1 MYVILVYDVAV
12 ERNAK
17 VLKLCRRYLH
27 WVQNSV
33 LEGELTEV
41 QLQQLLYELNRLIED
56 EDSVIVFKFRQ
67 EKWVERTILGREKG
81 STGNIL

>member
-41 QLQQLLYELNRLIED
+41 QLQQLLYELDRLIED

-81 STGNIL
+81 SSDSIL

>member
-41 QLQQLLYELNRLIED
+41 QLQQLLAELKGLIQD
-56 EDSVIVFKFRQ
+56 SDSVIVFKFRQ
-67 EKWVERTILGREKG
+67 ERWVDRTILGLQKG
-81 STGNIL
+81 NTESIL